1 VYSLASSQSCIS
13 HHLYRIAPFLPLPR
27 TIGLIL
33 AFWSHLRT
41 EDLCASSMSASVFRL
56 TTNRSFSML
65 SVLPFFLEF
74 MVAYDYPHFV
84 NVQLSQTSHPA
95 SLLRGWLQSGH
106 ILTGEILADSQ
117 SSPRASSMARA
128 MASGQESTSISLLS
142 FRRAIVERQRIFFS
156 CSTSTLGS
164 TPHRSAAETTRHVA
178 SLCEGH
184 PPAFPRL
191 ANTSQRPFSSL
202 LTLMKS
208 VPQPVLDFMVWPV
221 VLWGLGRGESMPVLG

>member
-1 VYSLASSQSCIS
+1 
-13 HHLYRIAPFLPLPR
+13 
-27 TIGLIL
+27 
-33 AFWSHLRT
+33 
-41 EDLCASSMSASVFRL
+41 
-56 TTNRSFSML
+56 
-65 SVLPFFLEF
+65 
-74 MVAYDYPHFV
+74 
-84 NVQLSQTSHPA
+84 
-95 SLLRGWLQSGH
+95 
-106 ILTGEILADSQ
+106 
-117 SSPRASSMARA
+117 MARA

-221 VLWGLGRGESMPVLG
+221 VLWGLGRGDKQQPLPGKGVGLAGALIKTSADLVSSKRDPGVLERLYVRSAIPQKENTTRRKKEM